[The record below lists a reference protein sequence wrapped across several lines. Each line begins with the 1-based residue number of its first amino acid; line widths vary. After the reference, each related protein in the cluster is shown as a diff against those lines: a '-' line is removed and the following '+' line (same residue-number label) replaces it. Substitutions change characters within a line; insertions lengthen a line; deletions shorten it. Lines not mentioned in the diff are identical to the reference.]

1 ILERDLVEVTYEHG
15 SACDVAD
22 GVLHEPYTGDTIEG
36 DLSET
41 VQIDHIVSR
50 GDAWYSSAQGWSA
63 EERETFANDPD
74 NLVAVDAPANMSK
87 SDDSIS
93 EWYADWQAPSQRA
106 QCRFAAQYVDAV
118 ASYDLSV
125 TSDDYKLLKQLETDC
140 EDLTKAPPPFPGEAP
155 TTSRAAMSSITRNRD
170 TGEQGNKGE
179 FGSIARGEAVVDVGA
194 AVDGPASLDGGHFEQ
209 RYAAAKHEA
218 NRMFQQYAT
227 LSVEVNEMAIGS
239 MSRTAAERAPDDA
252 GAIGV
257 ASEYDYEPER
267 PEDTLRGLRWVRAD
281 GGVHEIDDDTEMEL
295 LDTWSDVDRSM
306 TAWSFHTGLV
316 ERGDSGLPSGE
327 LIREDVEYV
336 IPIQGREHGM

>member
-1 ILERDLVEVTYEHG
+1 
-15 SACDVAD
+15 
-22 GVLHEPYTGDTIEG
+22 
-36 DLSET
+36 
-41 VQIDHIVSR
+41 
-50 GDAWYSSAQGWSA
+50 
-63 EERETFANDPD
+63 
-74 NLVAVDAPANMSK
+74 
-87 SDDSIS
+87 
-93 EWYADWQAPSQRA
+93 
-106 QCRFAAQYVDAV
+106 
-118 ASYDLSV
+118 
-125 TSDDYKLLKQLETDC
+125 
-140 EDLTKAPPPFPGEAP
+140 
-155 TTSRAAMSSITRNRD
+155 MSSITRKRD

-179 FGSIARGEAVVDVGA
+179 FGSIARGDAVVDVGA

-252 GAIGV
+252 VAIGV
-257 ASEYDYEPER
+257 ASEYDDEPER

-306 TAWSFHTGLV
+306 TTWSFHTGLV

-336 IPIQGREHGM
+336 IPIQGREHGMDEPAAWR